1 MLHLFI
7 KTINGD
13 SINIEV
19 QSDSSVKKIKDE
31 INKKNNISICKQKL
45 MLNGSELEDD
55 KKISEYNIQDY
66 TTIHLIMK
74 SSRIEIFIINPVNKK
89 TTLEIDL
96 EDTIKKLKD
105 LYHEKKGNILIL

>member
-31 INKKNNISICKQKL
+31 INKKNNISVCKQKL

-55 KKISEYNIQDY
+55 KKSVNIISKIIQQ
-66 TTIHLIMK
+66 
-74 SSRIEIFIINPVNKK
+74 FI
-89 TTLEIDL
+89 
-96 EDTIKKLKD
+96 
-105 LYHEKKGNILIL
+105 